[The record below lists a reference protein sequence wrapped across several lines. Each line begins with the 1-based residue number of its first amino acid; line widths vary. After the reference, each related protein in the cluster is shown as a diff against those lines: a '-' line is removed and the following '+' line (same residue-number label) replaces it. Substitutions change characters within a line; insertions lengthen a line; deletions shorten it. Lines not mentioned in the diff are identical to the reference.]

1 MYHYGNFHCEL
12 ACNPFM
18 IGLDSAYVQE
28 SADLYIHGLEAYIP
42 PKNGCGMWSAFLGHF
57 AIFVFI
63 HRSAVFNTVQQLT
76 YAFKRV
82 FREKPQES

>member
-1 MYHYGNFHCEL
+1 
-12 ACNPFM
+12 M
-18 IGLDSAYVQE
+18 IGSDSAYVQE
-28 SADLYIHGLEAYIP
+28 SADLYIHGLEAYIL
-42 PKNGCGMWSAFLGHF
+42 PKNGCGIWSAFLWHF